1 MSATTEVPTGRRS
14 RKLVITV
21 SVVVAIVLI
30 TVVSILTGGNQTN
43 SSTNQLVG
51 KHVKSFTLAGL
62 NGGKVAAPWVS
73 GHPSVLIFF
82 ASYCGPCK
90 TEMPQIAKYVRTTNP
105 TPVDVVAVD
114 ATDVRS
120 AAQSMVRK
128 DGVTFPVAFDP
139 NGAVTSGIF
148 GFGAVP
154 ESVFVNA
161 KGIVTNVYFGAIPK
175 KQLASGIKLLKS
187 A

>member
-1 MSATTEVPTGRRS
+1 MSETTEAATGRRS
-14 RKLVITV
+14 RKPLIIVGA
-21 SVVVAIVLI
+21 VAAAALI
-30 TVVSILTGGNQTN
+30 TVVSILTGGQQTN

-51 KHVKSFTLAGL
+51 KHVKGFTLAGL
-62 NGGKVAAPWVS
+62 SGGKVSAPWVS

-90 TEMPQIAKYVRTTNP
+90 TEMPAIAKYIRTTSL

-120 AAQSMVRK
+120 AAQTMVKK

-139 NGAVTSGIF
+139 NAAVTSGIF

-161 KGIVTNVYFGAIPK
+161 KGIVTDVYFGAIPK
-175 KQLASGIKLLKS
+175 KQLASGIKLLK
-187 A
+187 AA

>member
-1 MSATTEVPTGRRS
+1 
-14 RKLVITV
+14 VIITIG
-21 SVVVAIVLI
+21 VVVAIALI
-30 TVVSILTGGNQTN
+30 TVVSILTGGKQTN
-43 SSTNQLVG
+43 SPTNQLVG
-51 KHVKSFTLAGL
+51 KHVKSFTLTGL
-62 NGGKVAAPWVS
+62 NGGTVTAPWTS

-90 TEMPQIAKYVRTTNP
+90 SEMPKIARYVRTTNP

-120 AAQSMVRK
+120 AAQAMVKK

-139 NGAVTSGIF
+139 NAVVTSGVF

-154 ESVFVNA
+154 ESVFINA
-161 KGIVTNVYFGAIPK
+161 KGVVTNVYFGAIPK

>member
-1 MSATTEVPTGRRS
+1 
-14 RKLVITV
+14 LIITV
-21 SVVVAIVLI
+21 GVVAAVALI
-30 TVVSILTGGNQTN
+30 TVVSILTGGTSTN

-51 KHVKSFTLAGL
+51 EHMKSFSIAGL
-62 NGGKVAAPWVS
+62 NSGKVAAPWVS

-90 TEMPQIAKYVRTTNP
+90 SEMPQIAKYIRTHNP

-114 ATDVRS
+114 AIDVRS
-120 AAQSMVRK
+120 AAQSMVKK

-139 NGAVTSGIF
+139 NGTVTTGIF

-175 KQLASGIKLLKS
+175 KKLASGIKLLKS